1 MAGTY
6 GVNIFAYHMS
16 QNEIS
21 SYMDAVDN
29 ITRQAS
35 SGGSI
40 YMLLFNPAVTFYAM
54 INQQAGA
61 QRRGR
66 NPGEDVW
73 GLTLRTFVLKH
84 WTEISIAVQILAA
97 VLLIAAAVAAVTPV
111 WERGRERRR
120 GKDEKQ
126 PAHIVKT
133 DRNRQNNRRNNDK
146 QTGE

>member
-1 MAGTY
+1 MFKRSTLANVCAYVTIIFLVAGTY
-6 GVNIFAYHMS
+6 GANIFAYQMS

-29 ITRQAS
+29 IAKQAS

-54 INQQAGA
+54 INQQAGDS
-61 QRRGR
+61 
-66 NPGEDVW
+66 DVA
-73 GLTLRTFVLKH
+73 GTLERMFGAHPQNFVLEH

-120 GKDEKQ
+120 GKDKNSR
-126 PAHIVKT
+126 PI
-133 DRNRQNNRRNNDK
+133 
-146 QTGE
+146 